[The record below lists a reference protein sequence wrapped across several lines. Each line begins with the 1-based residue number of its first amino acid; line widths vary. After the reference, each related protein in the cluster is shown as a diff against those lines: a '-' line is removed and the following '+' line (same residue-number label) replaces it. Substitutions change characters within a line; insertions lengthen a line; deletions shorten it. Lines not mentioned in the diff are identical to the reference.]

1 MVPLL
6 RNDQGKHCYIR
17 GNEYVPLLESR
28 QPLAE
33 QRIDAA
39 IRKLVTDSNVSCAL
53 QQRTDGCVVA
63 TTIREGLTSYESK
76 NNESVVSWPS
86 KRKYVKCS

>member
-1 MVPLL
+1 VVPLL

-33 QRIDAA
+33 QRIYAA
-39 IRKLVTDSNVSCAL
+39 MQNLVTDSNVSYAT
-53 QQRTDGCVVA
+53 QQGKLLRCRYNHSRRVDKLRV
-63 TTIREGLTSYESK
+63 EE
-76 NNESVVSWPS
+76 
-86 KRKYVKCS
+86 